1 MSVIL
6 FMIFS
11 VFDVFSARSSIIRHI
26 SPMLSLAGLIT
37 VGGGNF
43 EEDGIETSG
52 WRSAAGAPDPDLQL
66 PGEATMGRPSGP
78 IGRPF

>member
-1 MSVIL
+1 
-6 FMIFS
+6 
-11 VFDVFSARSSIIRHI
+11 
-26 SPMLSLAGLIT
+26 MLSLAGLIT